1 MTALRSIAPPA
12 DSSAETVKAD
22 RQRRRLLSSSR
33 LRLAFTLF
41 VVALLLA
48 LSGMIFVLVSRI
60 FDTLTPSIQS
70 DLEWKARR
78 GASELVHATE
88 LGIVMAD
95 EPEIKGSLV
104 GYDRDSDIL
113 SIVVTDMAGRV
124 LATHGSPPE
133 PTARLFDG
141 SARSLRRMEGYYVSW
156 AEAAIEGGPVGRVA
170 VVVSTARL
178 KAGGE
183 LKRSILLGAG
193 LGAVVAFLFALLFV
207 RLYIGPI
214 IRVTESAFLQL
225 EKTTAQALEAARLKS
240 EFLANMSH
248 EIRTPMNGVLGMIEL
263 LSRTGLDE
271 KQRRFLGTLQTSAGG
286 LMSVL
291 NDILDFSKIEAGKM
305 ELREESCRVR
315 ALVDEVTDLF
325 AARAELRGV
334 RIVARV
340 EHDVPSQVEADTER
354 VRQVLSNLVGNA
366 VKFTESGSIT
376 VRASVEEYK
385 GQVLQLRFEV
395 IDTGIGID
403 PAQQGKLFDAFSQV
417 DGSLTRKHGG
427 TGLGLAI
434 CKQLVGL
441 MKGRMGVTS
450 EAGRGSNFWFVL
462 PLRRLESTGS
472 LELPSPSSPRS
483 LAAPPSSKDGLSRK
497 ILVAEDNPINQVVIR
512 EVLSELGYEA
522 DIVENGLLALSALE
536 QEAYPLVLMDC
547 QMPELD
553 GYGAAREIRRRE
565 DGARRIPL
573 IAVTAHAFEGE
584 RQKALSA
591 GMDDY
596 VTKPISGS
604 VLSEVIQRWWPTSL
618 SHGPEWGERV
628 ASNELP
634 VTAAVGEPAPALDP
648 SVRRS
653 DAVAKIFLKHVPD
666 QVTSIGRALESGDRA
681 TLKSASHKL
690 KGSCLAIGAPRMA
703 ELCAALEDGTGDAQA
718 LLTELRSVFQQAERE
733 LSTQLG
739 IEPASVAH
747 RARSALGGRDDAE
760 TSSVADRE

>member
-1 MTALRSIAPPA
+1 M
-12 DSSAETVKAD
+12 
-22 RQRRRLLSSSR
+22 
-33 LRLAFTLF
+33 AFTLF

-48 LSGMIFVLVSRI
+48 LSGLIFVLVSRI
-60 FDTLTPSIQS
+60 FDTLTPTLQA

-78 GASELVHATE
+78 GAGELVHATE
-88 LGIVMAD
+88 LGIVVAD
-95 EPEIKGSLV
+95 EREIKNSLV
-104 GYDRDSDIL
+104 GYDHDPDIL
-113 SIVVTDMAGRV
+113 AIVVTDMTGKV

-133 PTARLFDG
+133 KAAHLFG
-141 SARSLRRMEGYYVSW
+141 GEPRSLRKTGGYYVSW

-183 LKRSILLGAG
+183 LKRSILFSAGVGA
-193 LGAVVAFLFALLFV
+193 AVAFLFALLFV
-207 RLYIGPI
+207 SLYIGPI
-214 IRVTESAFLQL
+214 IRVTESAFAKL
-225 EKTTAQALEAARLKS
+225 ERTTAKALEAARLKS

-263 LSRTGLDE
+263 LTRTPLDA

-305 ELREESCRVR
+305 ELREDNCRVR
-315 ALVDEVTDLF
+315 ALVDEVTELF
-325 AARAELRGV
+325 AARSELRGV
-334 RIVARV
+334 HIIAKV
-340 EHDVPSQVEADTER
+340 EDDVPSQVEADTER

-385 GQVLQLRFEV
+385 GQVFQLRFEV
-395 IDTGIGID
+395 IDTGIGIE
-403 PAQQGKLFDAFSQV
+403 PAMQGKLFEAFSQV

-434 CKQLVGL
+434 CKQLVAL

-450 EAGRGSNFWFVL
+450 EPGQGSNFWFVL

-472 LELPSPSSPRS
+472 LVLPASSRP
-483 LAAPPSSKDGLSRK
+483 LAALPPSKDGATRK
-497 ILVAEDNPINQVVIR
+497 VILVAEDNPINQEVLR

-522 DIVENGLLALSALE
+522 HIVGNGVEALTALE

-565 DGARRIPL
+565 AGAVHVPL

-584 RQKALSA
+584 REKALAS

-596 VTKPISGS
+596 VTKPISRA
-604 VLSEVIQRWWPTSL
+604 VLGEVIQRWWPKGL
-618 SHGPEWGERV
+618 GLEPESGERL
-628 ASNELP
+628 ASPEGD
-634 VTAAVGEPAPALDP
+634 AQAPSAQAPSAQALDP
-648 SVRRS
+648 NVRRS
-653 DAVAKIFLKHVPD
+653 PAVAKIFLKHVPD
-666 QVTSIGRALESGDRA
+666 QLASIGRALDAHDQANLRA
-681 TLKSASHKL
+681 ASHKL
-690 KGSCLAIGAPRMA
+690 KGSCLAVGVPRMA
-703 ELCAALEDGTGDAQA
+703 ELCGALEEGSGDGPA
-718 LLTELRSVFQQAERE
+718 LFAELRAVYEQAARE
-733 LSTQLG
+733 LS
-739 IEPASVAH
+739 ASVSSPS
-747 RARSALGGRDDAE
+747 SAAG
-760 TSSVADRE
+760 

>member
-1 MTALRSIAPPA
+1 MTVRRSIVPPTPLGA
-12 DSSAETVKAD
+12 DAGKSE

-33 LRLAFTLF
+33 LRMAFTLF

-48 LSGMIFVLVSRI
+48 LSGLIFVLVSRI
-60 FDTLTPSIQS
+60 FDTLTPTIQA

-78 GASELVHATE
+78 GAGELVHATE
-88 LGIVMAD
+88 LGIVVAD
-95 EPEIKGSLV
+95 EREIKGSLV
-104 GYDRDSDIL
+104 GYDRDPDIL
-113 SIVVTDMAGRV
+113 AIVVTDMTGQV

-133 PTARLFDG
+133 KPAHLFGG
-141 SARSLRRMEGYYVSW
+141 SPRSLRKTDGYYVSW

-183 LKRSILLGAG
+183 LKRSILFSAG
-193 LGAVVAFLFALLFV
+193 VGCAVAFLFALLFV
-207 RLYIGPI
+207 SLYIGPI
-214 IRVTESAFLQL
+214 IRVTESAFAKL
-225 EKTTAQALEAARLKS
+225 ERTTAKALEAARLKS

-263 LSRTGLDE
+263 LSRTPLDE
-271 KQRRFLGTLQTSAGG
+271 KQQRFLSTLQTSAGG

-305 ELREESCRVR
+305 ELREETCRVR
-315 ALVDEVTDLF
+315 VLVDEVTDLF
-325 AARAELRGV
+325 AARSELRGV
-334 RIVARV
+334 HIIAKV

-366 VKFTESGSIT
+366 VKFTESGTIT

-385 GQVLQLRFEV
+385 GQVFQLRFEV

-403 PAQQGKLFDAFSQV
+403 PALQGKLFEAFSQV

-434 CKQLVGL
+434 CKQLVAL

-450 EAGRGSNFWFVL
+450 EPGRGSNFWFVL

-472 LELPSPSSPRS
+472 LVLPTARP
-483 LAAPPSSKDGLSRK
+483 LAALPSSKEGAARK
-497 ILVAEDNPINQVVIR
+497 VILVAEDNPINQEVLR

-522 DIVENGLLALSALE
+522 YIVGTGLEALTALE

-565 DGARRIPL
+565 AGGRHVPL

-584 RQKALSA
+584 REKALAA

-596 VTKPISGS
+596 VTKPISGA
-604 VLSEVIQRWWPTSL
+604 VLGEVIQRWWPKSI
-618 SHGPEWGERV
+618 SREPESGERLTS
-628 ASNELP
+628 AEGEAP
-634 VTAAVGEPAPALDP
+634 AAAPQARALDP

-653 DAVAKIFLKHVPD
+653 SAVAKIFLKHVPD
-666 QVTSIGRALESGDRA
+666 QISSIGQALAANDADTLRAA
-681 TLKSASHKL
+681 AHKL
-690 KGSCLAIGAPRMA
+690 KGSCLAVGVPRMA
-703 ELCAALEDGTGDAQA
+703 ELCGALESGGGEPQA
-718 LLTELRSVFQQAERE
+718 LFAELRVVYAQVERE
-733 LSTQLG
+733 LSADLSR
-739 IEPASVAH
+739 PASVA
-747 RARSALGGRDDAE
+747 S
-760 TSSVADRE
+760 

>member
-1 MTALRSIAPPA
+1 MTARRSIVPA
-12 DSSAETVKAD
+12 AESSAETAKAA

-60 FDTLTPSIQS
+60 FDTLTPTIQS

-78 GASELVHATE
+78 GAGELVHATE
-88 LGIVMAD
+88 LGIVVAD
-95 EPEIKGSLV
+95 EREIKGSLV
-104 GYDRDSDIL
+104 GYDRDPDIL
-113 SIVVTDMAGRV
+113 AIVVTDMTGKV

-133 PTARLFDG
+133 APAHLFEGDT
-141 SARSLRRMEGYYVSW
+141 RSLRKTEGYYVSW

-193 LGAVVAFLFALLFV
+193 LGAIVAFLFALLFV
-207 RLYIGPI
+207 SLYIGPI
-214 IRVTESAFLQL
+214 IRVTEAAFLKL
-225 EKTTAQALEAARLKS
+225 EKTTAKALEAARLKS

-263 LSRTGLDE
+263 LSRTPLDE
-271 KQRRFLGTLQTSAGG
+271 KQRRFLSTLQTSAGG

-305 ELREESCRVR
+305 ELREENCRVR
-315 ALVDEVTDLF
+315 ALVDEVTELF
-325 AARAELRGV
+325 AARAQLRGV
-334 RIVARV
+334 EIIAQV
-340 EHDVPSQVEADTER
+340 ENDVPSQVEADTER

-366 VKFTESGSIT
+366 VKFTESGSIR

-385 GQVLQLRFEV
+385 GQVFLLRFEV

-403 PAQQGKLFDAFSQV
+403 PALQGKLFEAFSQV

-434 CKQLVGL
+434 CKQLVVL

-472 LELPSPSSPRS
+472 LELAGPLSTRPLATPPSSP
-483 LAAPPSSKDGLSRK
+483 DGISRK
-497 ILVAEDNPINQVVIR
+497 ILVAEDNPINQAVIR
-512 EVLSELGYEA
+512 EVLAELGYEA
-522 DIVENGLLALSALE
+522 DIVDNGLLALTALE
-536 QEAYPLVLMDC
+536 QQAYPLVLMDC

-565 DGARRIPL
+565 AGARHIPV

-604 VLSEVIQRWWPTSL
+604 VLSEVIQRWWPKSL
-618 SHGPEWGERV
+618 SREPESGERLASPDVPV
-628 ASNELP
+628 A
-634 VTAAVGEPAPALDP
+634 AAAERAPALDP

-653 DAVAKIFLKHVPD
+653 DAVAKIFLKHVPG
-666 QVTSIGRALESGDRA
+666 QVASIGRALEAGDEA

-690 KGSCLAIGAPRMA
+690 KGSCLAVGIPRMA
-703 ELCAALEDGTGDAQA
+703 ELCAALEEGAGDARD
-718 LLTELRSVFQQAERE
+718 LFTELRSVFEQTERE
-733 LSTQLG
+733 LSAQLG
-739 IEPASVAH
+739 IKPTSAAS
-747 RARSALGGRDDAE
+747 
-760 TSSVADRE
+760 